1 VHSQTLRGCSRDRES
16 VVGRRQMGEKSRRL
30 PKGLDPNGQR
40 ATVRVP
46 LSRGAKKSSWIWGCH
61 QLSLMGS
68 SIPFI
73 FNSSEELTEFN
84 ISFYS
89 CIFWVKYVSR

>member
-1 VHSQTLRGCSRDRES
+1 VE
-16 VVGRRQMGEKSRRL
+16 GRRQMGEKSRRL

-84 ISFYS
+84 IYV
-89 CIFWVKYVSR
+89 CIICINIIVV